1 MFPFS
6 IAIANAVV
14 GAESNETRANAHLAC
29 KYCPLK

>member
-6 IAIANAVV
+6 IANAVV
-14 GAESNETRANAHLAC
+14 GAESNEARANAHLAC